1 MRQGIGASVRTSLDY
16 HIWCLKLFKKLKFVT
31 GRNGIQRVN
40 FKPYIWTV
48 KNIYSISRYY

>member
-16 HIWCLKLFKKLKFVT
+16 DIWCLKLFKKLKFVT
-31 GRNGIQRVN
+31 GKNGIQRVN

-48 KNIYSISRYY
+48 NIYSISRYY